1 MRNRQKA
8 VDLTENR
15 KRVPVARRQILR
27 PPLRIS
33 QHQKATTTVTTFE
46 LFVIKSVR
54 SIFHT
59 ENDTLA
65 SVVSSRFD

>member
-1 MRNRQKA
+1 MQQKMELECMRKRQKA

-15 KRVPVARRQILR
+15 KRAPVARRQILR

-46 LFVIKSVR
+46 LFVIK
-54 SIFHT
+54 
-59 ENDTLA
+59 
-65 SVVSSRFD
+65 